1 MRTFWCDDKIFIK
14 IVFLRFS
21 TFQVEDLDPT
31 DKSQKPKVKSKDK
44 VFNKIDLVL
53 QFYKYVNSKLFW
65 K

>member
-1 MRTFWCDDKIFIK
+1 MRAFGRNDTIFIK

-44 VFNKIDLVL
+44 VFNMMIEYYN
-53 QFYKYVNSKLFW
+53 FINM
-65 K
+65 